1 MSFKVLNPSGS
12 TAVEVKDAY
21 VDFTVGPNE
30 VVDIEDLYQGELW
43 RLTFS
48 TMDPT
53 LSPPYTPPTDA
64 DGGALYTAISTG
76 ALIRVKND
84 GTTQIPWSG
93 TAASVVMQDLT
104 YTAGEA
110 MECGNNY
117 TIGYTSG
124 GTAGSE
130 VVSISGYDVTVQIQN
145 GVSTATQVKA
155 AIEANP
161 TTNALFVVTV
171 TGVGSNPQYA
181 GAVEASKIIQ
191 DLTYAADSAG
201 VAGNLINLT
210 YVDPSAPS
218 QTLGVVVTGNDIVVT
233 LATDAGSVITTTADD
248 IKTLLDGTPAAAAL
262 IDITVSGTG
271 TNLQTAQAQTFLT
284 GGVDA
289 TNDFSGGT
297 NDPFADAI
305 WLWHLTKYQ
314 WEALAGSYGCP
325 SDINRYVTEGDPRA
339 NAGSDTQ
346 PVTSTTTDGTIDN
359 FARTDHTHQGIH
371 GLKANGV
378 GTQRYGDLVLQ
389 QGTGVTITDNG
400 LGTFTFDVAPAVTTE
415 LQVSEGTGLVAD
427 YNAGKA
433 TFNGTEYLIAAGT
446 VTVTDNATN
455 YVYVDIDGTVKSNT
469 TGFPPNTMPLAQVVA
484 ASGNIT
490 SVTDYRSFIN
500 QSLVWGVDGDIS
512 TVEPDDAAAAGSSEK
527 YARADHI
534 HAVAADVPM
543 FIGET
548 GSGSANAEGDS
559 TSFARA
565 DHEHKWQ
572 LVSSFVGLPAT
583 PVDGQVV
590 WAKYGVYNG
599 LFYYDSTRAKWLSMA
614 ENVKHWNSG
623 TNVSTVTVN
632 LISNIDDTQQDNDY
646 PNPYPITITGL
657 LGCQSNVIATDN
669 ATKFEVAKFDLTT
682 GTLTQDVADVT
693 LNTVGSRAVRNMAV
707 NVDVGDLTVLSARRL
722 RTGTAT
728 GNITRPALSV
738 FYRVRLSA

>member
-1 MSFKVLNPSGS
+1 MSFKVLNPGGT

-30 VVDIEDLYQGELW
+30 VVDIEDLYLGELW

-84 GTTQIPWSG
+84 GTTQLPW
-93 TAASVVMQDLT
+93 
-104 YTAGEA
+104 
-110 MECGNNY
+110 
-117 TIGYTSG
+117 
-124 GTAGSE
+124 
-130 VVSISGYDVTVQIQN
+130 
-145 GVSTATQVKA
+145 
-155 AIEANP
+155 P
-161 TTNALFVVTV
+161 
-171 TGVGSNPQYA
+171 
-181 GAVEASKIIQ
+181 AVAASKIIQ
-191 DLTYAADSAG
+191 DLTYTADYAW
-201 VAGNLINLT
+201 AYGNNIT
-210 YVDPSAPS
+210 IRYVDDVTSGNEYVEVVDNAI
-218 QTLGVVVTGNDIVVT
+218 TVHIEDGV
-233 LATDAGSVITTTADD
+233 TTADT
-248 IKTLLDGTPAAAAL
+248 IKTIVDASTLAARL
-262 IDITVSGTG
+262 VDVTVSGTG
-271 TNLQTAQAQTFLT
+271 ATEQVAQAVTNLED
-284 GGVDA
+284 GSD
-289 TNDFSGGT
+289 
-297 NDPFADAI
+297 DPFADAI
-305 WLWHLTKYQ
+305 WLWHPNKYQ
-314 WEALAGSYGCP
+314 WLALAGSYGAP
-325 SDINRYVTEGDPRA
+325 SEDNVFVTEQDPRS
-339 NAGSDTQ
+339 NAGTATQ
-346 PVTSTTTDGTIDN
+346 PVAATTTNGTLDN
-359 FARTDHTHQGIH
+359 YARTDHTHQGIH
-371 GLKANGV
+371 GVKANGV

-446 VTVTDNATN
+446 VTVTDDATN
-455 YVYVDIDGTVKSNT
+455 YIFVDIDGSVKSNT
-469 TGFPPNTMPLAQVVA
+469 TGFPPNTMPLAQIVA
-484 ASGNIT
+484 ASGDIT

-534 HAVAADVPM
+534 HAVAADIPM

-548 GSGSANAEGDS
+548 GSGSANVEGNS

-565 DHEHKWQ
+565 NHEHKWQ

-599 LFYYDSTRAKWLSMA
+599 LFYYDSTRTKWLSMG
-614 ENVKHWNSG
+614 ESVKHWNSG